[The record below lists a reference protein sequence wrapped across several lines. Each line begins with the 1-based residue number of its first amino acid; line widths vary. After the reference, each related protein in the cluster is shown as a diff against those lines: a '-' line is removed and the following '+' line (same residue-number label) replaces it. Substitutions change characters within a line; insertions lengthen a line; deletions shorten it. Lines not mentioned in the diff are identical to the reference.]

1 MRDMHGLAA
10 TGSMRMRQQRHAGS
24 PAGNRPRLV
33 PEAVAAQV
41 GQPAFT
47 LPFIEEWNRH
57 L

>member
-1 MRDMHGLAA
+1 MRDMPGLVA
-10 TGSMRMRQQRHAGS
+10 TGRARMRQQRHAGP
-24 PAGNRPRLV
+24 PAGNRLRHV
-33 PEAVAAQV
+33 REAVAAQV